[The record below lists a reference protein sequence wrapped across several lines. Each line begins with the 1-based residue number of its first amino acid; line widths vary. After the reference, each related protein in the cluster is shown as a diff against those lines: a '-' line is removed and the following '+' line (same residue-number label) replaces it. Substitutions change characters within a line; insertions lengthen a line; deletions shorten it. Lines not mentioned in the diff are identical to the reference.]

1 MTITEIKRLLQEYP
15 RLTAK
20 IFDFGQDYRKL
31 QEEKDAFM
39 VRYPQFSL
47 DSVRTANSNAVS
59 DPTFD
64 TVCNAMKEYDRHVER
79 LAKNLKECIRKK
91 EYLESL
97 FSCLDPIEFDV
108 IDHYYFRGLRPN
120 YIAMKLYISR
130 ATFFRLKG
138 IATEKMANE
147 SEKGENHG

>member
-1 MTITEIKRLLQEYP
+1 MTVTEIKRLLQEYP

-31 QEEKDAFM
+31 QEEKATFM

-47 DSVRTANSNAVS
+47 ESVRTANTNAVS
-59 DPTFD
+59 DPTFEAVYGAVKD
-64 TVCNAMKEYDRHVER
+64 YDRHVER
-79 LAKNLKECIRKK
+79 LAQCLQDCIRKK

-97 FSCLDPIEFDV
+97 FYCLDPIEFDV
-108 IDHYYFRGLRPN
+108 IDHYYFRGLRPT

-130 ATFFRLKG
+130 AKFFRLQ
-138 IATEKMANE
+138 ARALEKM
-147 SEKGENHG
+147 SKSTENIETL